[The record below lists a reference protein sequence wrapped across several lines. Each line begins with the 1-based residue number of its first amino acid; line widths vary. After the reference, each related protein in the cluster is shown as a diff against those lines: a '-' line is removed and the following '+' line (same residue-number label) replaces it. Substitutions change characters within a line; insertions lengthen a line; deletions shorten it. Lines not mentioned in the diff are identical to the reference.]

1 MSIIINHNSGFFS
14 CCSLRLFN
22 IVNFINDANQLPD
35 DVDSSKQF
43 EWYKNENDK
52 DKDITFDYFKHYS
65 QINDIIQINKNIDY
79 HQLYQFIPYSLLNYI
94 NLIPLVKKY
103 FSPSNEI
110 STIIN
115 NMEQKYNI
123 DYDNTCLLFYRGN
136 DKLRETTLCDYSEY
150 LQFSNN
156 ILLKN
161 SNIKFLIQSDET
173 EFITYM
179 RHHFPNNSFY
189 FNDEIRHMN
198 KQNNTVDIVMK
209 EMNYQYSKYYLA
221 ITIIMS
227 KCKYVICGSGNCSIW
242 IALYRG
248 YSDGIIQNLNR
259 KWYIC

>member
-14 CCSLRLFN
+14 CCSIKLMH
-22 IVNFINDANQLPD
+22 IVGFINYMNKLPD

-65 QINDIIQINKNIDY
+65 QINDIIQINENINY
-79 HQLYQFIPYSLLNYI
+79 HQLHQFIPYSLLNYT

-123 DYDNTCLLFYRGN
+123 DYDNTCVLFYRGN

-179 RHHFPNNSFY
+179 RVHFPNNSFY

-198 KQNNTVDIVMK
+198 KQNNTVDIIMK
-209 EMNYQYSKYYLA
+209 ELNYQYSKYYLA

-259 KWYIC
+259 KWYIY